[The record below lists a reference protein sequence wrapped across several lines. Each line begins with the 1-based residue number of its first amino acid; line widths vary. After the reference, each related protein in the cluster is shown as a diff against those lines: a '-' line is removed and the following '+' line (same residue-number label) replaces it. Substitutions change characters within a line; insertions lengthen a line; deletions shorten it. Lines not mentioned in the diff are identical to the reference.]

1 MHKVDSLSTV
11 RMKYPDRATAAEELT
26 AMFEGQLKAAHMV
39 LAIPRGG
46 VVTGKVMAD
55 RLNLPMD
62 LLLCKKIG
70 HPENKEYAIGSVC
83 ADGTRILTDNT
94 SDYHKDHF
102 ERQCHQMETWLKS
115 RYLTLTGRNHPAYLK
130 NKTVIIT
137 DDGLATGSTM
147 LAAIRSVRTSG
158 ARCVIV
164 ATPVASKE
172 AAAEIKRSADEFLCP
187 LIPQEFHAVGQFYH
201 TFEPV
206 TDEQVR
212 EITMASTNVK
222 G

>member
-1 MHKVDSLSTV
+1 
-11 RMKYPDRATAAEELT
+11 
-26 AMFEGQLKAAHMV
+26 MFEGQLKAAHMV
-39 LAIPRGG
+39 LSIPRGG

-102 ERQCHQMETWLKS
+102 ERQCQQMETWLKA
-115 RYLTLTGRNHPAYLK
+115 RYLTLTGRNHPADLK

-158 ARCVIV
+158 AQSVIV

-212 EITMASTNVK
+212 EITMASTDVK